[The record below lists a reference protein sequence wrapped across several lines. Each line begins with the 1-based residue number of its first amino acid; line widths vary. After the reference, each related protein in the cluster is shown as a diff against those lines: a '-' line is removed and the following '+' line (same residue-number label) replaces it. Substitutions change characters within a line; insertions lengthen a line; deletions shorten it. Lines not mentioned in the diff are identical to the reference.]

1 MCLSKTEETGM
12 ARQKGAVIQ
21 VERVESKILYIRRQK
36 VIIDADLARLYGV
49 TTRRLNEQ
57 VKRNIDRFPPD
68 FVFQLSSG
76 EKADVVANCD
86 HLEKLKFS
94 PNLPYAF
101 TEHGAVMVASVLN
114 SPKAVEMSVFVVR
127 AFVRLRRMLASRKD
141 LARKLTQLETKLQT
155 HDRQILQLV
164 AAIRQLMET
173 PDTSSKTQIGYLT
186 ESKQQKKTSR
196 KKAKAKRK

>member
-1 MCLSKTEETGM
+1 M
-12 ARQKGAVIQ
+12 ARQKSAVIQ